1 MNTVHTLVA
10 LMAGILF
17 GAGLAISQMINPA
30 KVLAFLDVAG
40 EWDPSLAFV
49 MLGAVA
55 VTAVGYR
62 LVLRRH
68 RPLLDDRFH
77 LPTRRD
83 IDARLIAGAAVFGAG
98 WGLAGYC
105 PGPALAGLAGG
116 AAETLVFVIFMA
128 GGMILTNQVEARWGD
143 LPGPVSSR
151 P

>member
-1 MNTVHTLVA
+1 MARIIAA
-10 LMAGILF
+10 LIAGIVF

-62 LVLRRH
+62 VAFRRQ
-68 RPLLDDRFH
+68 RPAFDTQFH
-77 LPTRRD
+77 VPTRSD
-83 IDARLIAGAAVFGAG
+83 VDARLITGAAVFGAG

-116 AAETLVFVIFMA
+116 AAETVVFVASMA
-128 GGMILTNQVEARWGD
+128 GAMILANWAESRSGD
-143 LPGPVSSR
+143 DRRPAPSR